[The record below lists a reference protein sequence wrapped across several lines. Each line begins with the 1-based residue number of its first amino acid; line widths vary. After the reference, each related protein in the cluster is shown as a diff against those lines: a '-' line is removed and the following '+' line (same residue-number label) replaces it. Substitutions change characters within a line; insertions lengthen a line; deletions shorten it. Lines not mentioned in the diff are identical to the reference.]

1 MKKIL
6 FTLIIITAYS
16 YSFSQ
21 VLGVS
26 ASKLA
31 SINAYTAVKNQ
42 VEFEPGFGYF
52 WAKSHYNGNGDLE
65 KFDPNDSTAIFQQM
79 AFRITY
85 GIGEKFEAGIF
96 IASDMSSLSMGL
108 KYTLFS
114 RDKFGAAIIA
124 GSTFANES
132 DIVAVN
138 SGIFGKTVSLS
149 IGTAFTYQFSDKL
162 SVDTDIQYQCIR
174 DDEVSY
180 SNDMF
185 INTEFGYCFEN
196 GLQLISGF
204 SYTLNKHTHKYD
216 GHTNQLLTFNVGGAL
231 CTGKNYE
238 IVMYTPFAIYGQNY
252 DKLNGINF
260 ALTIFIN

>member
-1 MKKIL
+1 M
-6 FTLIIITAYS
+6 
-16 YSFSQ
+16 
-21 VLGVS
+21 GVS

-31 SINAYTAVKNQ
+31 SINAYTAVKKQ

-52 WAKSHYNGNGDLE
+52 WAKSHYNGKGDLE

-85 GIGEKFEAGIF
+85 GIGEKLEAGIL

-114 RDKFGAAIIA
+114 KDKFGAAIIA

-149 IGTAFTYQFSDKL
+149 IGTALSYQFNTHL
-162 SVDTDIQYQCIR
+162 SLDADIQYQCLR
-174 DDEVSY
+174 DDQVSY

-185 INTEFGYCFEN
+185 INAEFGYFFEK
-196 GLQLISGF
+196 GMQIIGGF
-204 SYTLNKHTHKYD
+204 SYTLNQHTHRYD
-216 GHTNQLLTFNVGGAL
+216 GHTNHLLTLNIGGAL

-238 IVMYTPFAIYGQNY
+238 LVMYTPFAIYGQNY
-252 DKLNGINF
+252 DRLNGVNF